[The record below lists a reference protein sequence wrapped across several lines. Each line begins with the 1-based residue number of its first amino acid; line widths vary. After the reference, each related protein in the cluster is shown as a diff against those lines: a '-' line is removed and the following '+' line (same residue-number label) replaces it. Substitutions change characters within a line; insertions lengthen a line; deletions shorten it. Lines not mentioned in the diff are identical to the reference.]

1 MKNNETVS
9 ILQIILLLMMAIGL
23 KNHVIVIP
31 PLLKEGGRDAWI
43 SVIVMSLLFLIWGI
57 LLIYIYKTMKG
68 KHIQIWLENSI
79 GTIFANLLL
88 YIVCIYLLIVA
99 ATTLKETILWTNV
112 SYLNE
117 TPALVLTIVFIVPCM
132 LAALTNIQTITI
144 TNFFFLA
151 LVIVF
156 GHFVS
161 FANYEHKDYSLLLPV
176 LEHGYVPVLKALIY
190 QGTGMIELIVLLF
203 LQHQF
208 KSTFRYRHY
217 IVIVVILT
225 LLTLGPLIGA
235 IIEFGPKQAAMQ
247 RYPAY
252 EEWGLARVGTY
263 VEHVDYLSIYQWLS
277 GGFIRITLL
286 LFTIRILLNKKNKTV
301 NIWIILVLS
310 VLLGAIVLY
319 PIDERKF
326 FDILMEILLPFTFWF
341 FLIFSFILG
350 VIAFMYRKKQGDENN
365 VQRK

>member
-9 ILQIILLLMMAIGL
+9 ILQVILLLVTAIGL

-43 SVIVMSLLFLIWGI
+43 AVIVMSLLFLIWGI

-68 KHIQIWLENSI
+68 KHIQIWLEKSI
-79 GTIFANLLL
+79 GKFFTHLML
-88 YIVCIYLLIVA
+88 YIVSIYLLIIA
-99 ATTLKETILWTNV
+99 AATLKEAVLWTNV
-112 SYLNE
+112 SYLTK
-117 TPALVLTIVFIVPCM
+117 TPALVLTISFIIPCM

-151 LVIVF
+151 LVVVF

-161 FANYEHKDYSLLLPV
+161 ISNLEHKDHSLLLPI
-176 LEHGYVPVLKALIY
+176 LEHGYMPVLKAMIY
-190 QGTGMIELIVLLF
+190 QGTGMIELIILLF

-208 KSTFRYRHY
+208 NSKLRYRHFL
-217 IVIVVILT
+217 VLVVLLT
-225 LLTLGPLIGA
+225 WLTLGPLIGA
-235 IIEFGPKQAAMQ
+235 IVEFGPKQAAMQ

-252 EEWGLARVGTY
+252 EEWGLARLGTY
-263 VEHVDYLSIYQWLS
+263 IEHVDYLSIYQWLS
-277 GGFIRITLL
+277 GAFIRITLL
-286 LFTIRILLNKKNKTV
+286 LFTIRILLNKKSKQANV
-301 NIWIILVLS
+301 WIVLASS
-310 VLLGAIVLY
+310 VLLGAIVMY

-326 FDILMEILLPFTFWF
+326 FEILMEILLPFTFWF

-350 VIAFMYRKKQGDENN
+350 INAYIYRKQQGDEKSVEKN
-365 VQRK
+365 